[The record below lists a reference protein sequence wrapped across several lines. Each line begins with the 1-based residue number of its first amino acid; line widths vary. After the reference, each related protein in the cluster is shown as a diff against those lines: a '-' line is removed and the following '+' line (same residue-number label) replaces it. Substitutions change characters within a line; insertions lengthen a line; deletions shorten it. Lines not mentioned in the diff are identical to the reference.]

1 MIKKAFC
8 MQVYPDQHAE
18 YQRRHEKLWPEMRQ
32 MLKEHGVIKYQI
44 FLNTETSTLFGYLEI
59 EDEARWEQI
68 ALTPINQKWWN
79 YIEDIM
85 ETNPDC
91 SPVTAELKKVFEL

>member
-68 ALTPINQKWWN
+68 ALTPIKNGGTIWKILWKQ
-79 YIEDIM
+79 ILI
-85 ETNPDC
+85 
-91 SPVTAELKKVFEL
+91 ARR

>member
-1 MIKKAFC
+1 

-32 MLKEHGVIKYQI
+32 MLKEHGAIKYQI
-44 FLNTETSTLFGYLEI
+44 LNPETSTLFGYLEI

-68 ALTPINQKWWN
+68 ALTPINQNGGTIWKILWKQ
-79 YIEDIM
+79 ILI
-85 ETNPDC
+85 
-91 SPVTAELKKVFEL
+91 ARR

>member
-1 MIKKAFC
+1 MIKKSFC
-8 MQVYPDQHAE
+8 MQVYPDQHTE
-18 YQRRHEKLWPEMRQ
+18 HQRRHEKLWPEMRQ

-79 YIEDIM
+79 YMEDIM